1 MPALWGIAGVLALLG
16 NAIYRLTPYA
26 VELARLRLD
35 AVQITVLVGWV
46 AFNAY
51 AEGYRAFHRMFS
63 PRVVARARTLDN
75 APWLHKLLAPIYC
88 MGLFHAT
95 RKRLLV
101 SWTVTLAIIGIVI
114 VVRALAQPWR
124 GIIDAGVVVGLA
136 IGVVS
141 IIYHYLR
148 ALAGHAMPVPADL
161 PPQAAQ
167 PDERR

>member
-26 VELARLRLD
+26 LELANLRLD

-46 AFNAY
+46 VFNAY

-124 GIIDAGVVVGLA
+124 GLARAQITNFRSSGCSALIEATHGFVGGGTIGALGAGAG
-136 IGVVS
+136 
-141 IIYHYLR
+141 
-148 ALAGHAMPVPADL
+148 AL
-161 PPQAAQ
+161 
-167 PDERR
+167 